1 MRKVIFTDKAPLP
14 IGPYSQAVQCGSM
27 LYLSGQIPVDPASG
41 ELVESNISL
50 QTEQVFK
57 NIVAVLEA
65 EKITLEHVVKTTVFL
80 SDFANFAEM
89 NKIYGDYFGETN
101 APARSTVEVAA
112 LPLGSL
118 VEIEVIADLSH
129 AT

>member
-1 MRKVIFTDKAPLP
+1 VRKVIFTNKAPLP

-41 ELVESNISL
+41 ELVESDINL

-57 NIVAVLEA
+57 NIIAVLEA

>member
-41 ELVESNISL
+41 ELVESDISL
-50 QTEQVFK
+50 QTKQVFK

-65 EKITLEHVVKTTVFL
+65 EKVTLEHVVKTTVFL

>member
-1 MRKVIFTDKAPLP
+1 MRKVIFTNKAPLP

>member
-1 MRKVIFTDKAPLP
+1 MRKVIFTDKAPQP

-41 ELVESNISL
+41 ELVESDISL

-65 EKITLEHVVKTTVFL
+65 EKVTLEHVVKTTVFL
-80 SDFANFAEM
+80 SDFVNFAKM

>member
-41 ELVESNISL
+41 ELVESDISL

-65 EKITLEHVVKTTVFL
+65 EKVTLEHVVKTTVFL

>member
-41 ELVESNISL
+41 ELVESDISL

-65 EKITLEHVVKTTVFL
+65 EKVTLEHVVKTTVFL
-80 SDFANFAEM
+80 SDFVNFAKM

>member
-1 MRKVIFTDKAPLP
+1 MRKVIFTDKAPQP

-41 ELVESNISL
+41 ELVESDISL

-65 EKITLEHVVKTTVFL
+65 EKVTLEHVVKTTVFL

>member
-1 MRKVIFTDKAPLP
+1 VRKVIFTDKAPLP

-41 ELVESNISL
+41 ELVESDISL

-65 EKITLEHVVKTTVFL
+65 EKVTLEHVVKTTVFL
-80 SDFANFAEM
+80 SDFVNFAKM

>member
-1 MRKVIFTDKAPLP
+1 VRKVIFTDKAPLP